1 MMGFALGTVC
11 MVLLV
16 KTLRHGRPCGHGGH
30 HDRWHDGGWG
40 AGRWRGG
47 RWGGGR
53 APWWMR
59 GAFARLRTS
68 PDQELELVEAA
79 RTLRDEGLQLRE
91 AVLAS
96 RVELVAALRAPEV
109 DETLLAELF
118 ARHDEA
124 LATARKGFVGAF
136 AQVHQTLDDEQRT
149 RLASWLERRAGRPCA
164 SPAAGPYRSAA
175 S

>member
-1 MMGFALGTVC
+1 MVGFALGTVC
-11 MVLLV
+11 LVLLV
-16 KTLRHGRPCGHGGH
+16 KTLRHGRCCGHGGH

-40 AGRWRGG
+40 GGRWSGG
-47 RWGGGR
+47 RWGGGG

-79 RTLRDEGLQLRE
+79 RTLREEGLQLRE

-96 RVELVAALRAPEV
+96 RTELVAALRAPEV
-109 DETLLAELF
+109 DETRLAELF

-136 AQVHQTLDDEQRT
+136 AQVHQVLDDEQRA
-149 RLASWLERRAGRPCA
+149 RLANWLERRAGRRCA
-164 SPAAGPYRSAA
+164 PAAGPYRSAA